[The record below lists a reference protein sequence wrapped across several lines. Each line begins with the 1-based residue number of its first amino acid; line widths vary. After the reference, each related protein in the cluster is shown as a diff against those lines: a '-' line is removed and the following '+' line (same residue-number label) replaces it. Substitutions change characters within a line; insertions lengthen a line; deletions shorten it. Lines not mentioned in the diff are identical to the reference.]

1 MLVPRPYLRFAARYV
16 SRQLAKGACEVKDVK
31 GLEEAFDKILLD
43 DLSIE
48 DEINDEARELL
59 HQYDEYM
66 RQNEIPFH
74 EMFNRVKRNL
84 LEERKYI
91 SAAAREPAGERKM
104 KLSRDKLNDLSHK
117 LAAQLPRIQGVRVL
131 KGWNDVR
138 LEIGRELGKAL
149 VLEEQVDNKARQMI
163 EKQQRRILEGSE
175 EWNVLHRRYYEQE
188 MGKMGVDLSM
198 PQTPQV

>member
-1 MLVPRPYLRFAARYV
+1 MLVPRAYLRFISRYLT
-16 SRQLAKGACEVKDVK
+16 RQLAKGACEVKDPK
-31 GLEEAFDKILLD
+31 ALEEALDQILYD

-48 DEINDEARELL
+48 DEINAEARELL
-59 HQYDEYM
+59 QQYDDYM
-66 RQNEIPFH
+66 RQKQIPFH
-74 EMFNRVKRNL
+74 EMFNRVKKNL
-84 LEERKYI
+84 LQERKYI

-104 KLSRDKLNDLSHK
+104 KLSRDKLTDLSHK
-117 LAAQLPRIQGVRVL
+117 LAAQLPRIAGVRVL

-163 EKQQRRILEGSE
+163 EKQQRKILEGSE

-188 MGKMGVDLSM
+188 MGKMGVDLS
-198 PQTPQV
+198 TPETRQA